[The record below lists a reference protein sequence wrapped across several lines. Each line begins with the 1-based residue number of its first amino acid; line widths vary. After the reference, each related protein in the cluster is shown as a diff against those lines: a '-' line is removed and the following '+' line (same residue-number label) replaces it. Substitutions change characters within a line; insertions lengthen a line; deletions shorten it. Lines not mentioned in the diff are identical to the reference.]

1 MTTFNIGDIAAQADR
16 PSKIQ
21 IPGIY
26 SGFKI
31 TKCELTEKYMELEF
45 FATDINKMHELRL
58 YTTANADWQGNPRS
72 AEDTAKAESKIIA
85 KLIEVCRA
93 VGDIKDLESLTGD
106 YKTLLVKLFK
116 YIETKAPK
124 AQVNLK
130 IHQAGDWT
138 KVSSNLGSIEK
149 HIPGQ
154 DPKLYFTP
162 WEIDQ
167 KWNIPATSSP
177 STTSFT
183 SSSSTS
189 TSSIHSAPAANEADL
204 PF

>member
-1 MTTFNIGDIAAQADR
+1 MTTYNIADIAAAADR

-31 TKCELTEKYMELEF
+31 AKTELTEKYMDMEF
-45 FATDINKMHELRL
+45 FAPDINKMHEMRL
-58 YTTANADWQGNPRS
+58 YTTANTDWQGNPRS

-85 KLIEVCRA
+85 KLIEICRA

-124 AQVNLK
+124 ALVNLK
-130 IHQAGDWT
+130 IHQAGEWT

-149 HIPGQ
+149 HISGQ

-167 KWNIPATSSP
+167 KWNIPHTA
-177 STTSFT
+177 
-183 SSSSTS
+183 SSSTS
-189 TSSIHSAPAANEADL
+189 TTSTSMTSAAVTDIL